1 MRNALNNNPRVQLAV
16 LAGLALLSVLFF
28 LPMFMHKSSS
38 GSADTTAASAVPATP
53 AAPAGVTPSAGAA
66 ATAPPAVGS
75 APPPAASGVS
85 PSALIPG
92 RGLPAPVVRAWKGGD
107 AIVLLIVRPGGTDD
121 RLVRGSVDALSGDS
135 GVSVFVTPANG
146 IARYSRIT
154 QGVGVSEVPALVV
167 VRPRRLSGSVP
178 QAQVAYG
185 FRDSQSVVQQVHD
198 ALYSGKDNL
207 PYSPR

>member
-1 MRNALNNNPRVQLAV
+1 MRDAINNNPRVQIAV
-16 LAGLALLSVLFF
+16 LGVLVLLSGLFF
-28 LPMFMHKSSS
+28 LPTLMHKKSS
-38 GSADTTAASAVPATP
+38 GSADATAASAVPA
-53 AAPAGVTPSAGAA
+53 APAGVAPSAGAA
-66 ATAPPAVGS
+66 ATAPPTSGS
-75 APPPAASGVS
+75 APVPGASSVS

-92 RGLPAPVVRAWKGGD
+92 RGLPAPVVRAWRGGD
-107 AIVLLIVRPGGTDD
+107 AIVLLIVRPGATDD
-121 RLVRGSVDALSGDS
+121 RLVRGSVDGLSGDS
-135 GVSVFVTPANG
+135 GLAVFVTPANR

>member
-1 MRNALNNNPRVQLAV
+1 MRNALNNNPKVQIAV
-16 LAGLALLSVLFF
+16 LAGLVLLSGLFF
-28 LPMFMHKSSS
+28 LPMFMHKKP
-38 GSADTTAASAVPATP
+38 AASAPAASPAP
-53 AAPAGVTPSAGAA
+53 AAPAAAAGVAAPTGAA
-66 ATAPPAVGS
+66 ATAPPVAPAPS
-75 APPPAASGVS
+75 APSVS

-92 RGLPAPVVRAWKGGD
+92 RGLPAPVVRAWKEGD
-107 AIVLLIVRPGGTDD
+107 TIVLLVVRPGGVDD
-121 RLVRGSVDALSGDS
+121 RLVRGSVQGLSADS
-135 GVSVFVTPANG
+135 GVAVFVTRANG

-178 QAQVAYG
+178 QAQVTYG
-185 FRDSQSVVQQVHD
+185 FRNSQSVVQQVHD